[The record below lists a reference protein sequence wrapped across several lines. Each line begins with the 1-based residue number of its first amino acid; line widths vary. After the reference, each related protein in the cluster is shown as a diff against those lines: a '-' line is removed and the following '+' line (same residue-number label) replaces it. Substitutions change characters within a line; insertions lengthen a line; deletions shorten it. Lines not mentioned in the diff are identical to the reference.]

1 MDGSV
6 PRVLAPPTRR
16 VVPKTERHLL
26 RRGVLDARQELLL
39 ARSHRGR
46 DHCAGRLARR
56 DEFADGVDEL
66 VAPFALGETR
76 ELAKELRDLL
86 AGEEN
91 PAGEPAL
98 GDAPENVRVVLLA
111 LEGDAARAKLL
122 ELLLDRRGLNA
133 DAPSEIGLLSKEPS
147 VSNVIP
153 FPPRTPRIEPNI
165 AAPVPL
171 YRLAVTR
178 AKALGLCPDPANDA
192 PTRASRATRRKFTA
206 DNGTWVGDGLA
217 LLLELSIRAV
227 VESRTGTRGS

>member
-1 MDGSV
+1 LRATQRASGSLTKKISFV
-6 PRVLAPPTRR
+6 AAPDPWKPSR
-16 VVPKTERHLL
+16 
-26 RRGVLDARQELLL
+26 L
-39 ARSHRGR
+39 ARS
-46 DHCAGRLARR
+46 CASSATGSTGALAAG
-56 DEFADGVDEL
+56 DELPHGVDEL
-66 VAPFALGETR
+66 VAPFALRETR
-76 ELAKELRDLL
+76 ELAEELGELL
-86 AGEEN
+86 AGEEH
-91 PAGEPAL
+91 PAGVPAL
-98 GDAPENVRVVLLA
+98 RDAPEDVGVVLLA
-111 LEGDAARAKLL
+111 LERNAARTELL